1 MESVVSVHVEVAP
14 QSSPTVSPHLV
25 LTGVEMV
32 TVCGSP
38 VIPHVSVPNATVCVR
53 VCVCVCS
60 FVALYV
66 CVCVYVMY
74 AYVRTSNKT

>member
-1 MESVVSVHVEVAP
+1 VESVVSVHVEVAP

-38 VIPHVSVPNATVCVR
+38 VIPHVSVPNATVCVCVF
-53 VCVCVCS
+53 VCCSVCM
-60 FVALYV
+60 

>member
-1 MESVVSVHVEVAP
+1 VESVVSVHVEVAP

-38 VIPHVSVPNATVCVR
+38 VIPHVSVPNATVCVCVCAR
-53 VCVCVCS
+53 LLLCMCVCVCVCG
-60 FVALYV
+60 V
-66 CVCVYVMY
+66 CICTYIE
-74 AYVRTSNKT
+74 